1 MDNDKRDYWDS
12 IALARTQKSEDPR
25 ISCFCHG
32 WKQFMLEE
40 YIRSHKS
47 EDYSVSVYKEM
58 IEKQFAET
66 RFN

>member
-1 MDNDKRDYWDS
+1 
-12 IALARTQKSEDPR
+12 
-25 ISCFCHG
+25 
-32 WKQFMLEE
+32 MLEE